1 MTEEDNDSGFGFV
14 PDMTEEEMSNMMEY
28 AREMGLGFPNLTTLD
43 PCKSAE
49 EGEPVVSNPIPMGIF
64 HLRNSYRAGKVVY
77 NRVLDGD
84 DYQDAANQEIQTFLS
99 PDDVSTGGQFMLY
112 GIFTDLCAFSL
123 PIYTETDSVTET
135 LIWIANE
142 FIQLAYAR
150 EHEMA
155 EIWRNEN
162 Q

>member
-1 MTEEDNDSGFGFV
+1 MSDEDNDSGFV
-14 PDMTEEEMSNMMEY
+14 PDMTEKEMLNVMEY
-28 AREMGLGFPNLTTLD
+28 ANEMGLGCPNLTTLD
-43 PCKSAE
+43 LGQSAL

-77 NRVLDGD
+77 NRVLAGD
-84 DYQDAANQEIQTFLS
+84 DYQDAANQEIQAFLS

-123 PIYTETDSVTET
+123 PIYTETDSVPET
-135 LIWIANE
+135 LVWIANE
-142 FIQLAYAR
+142 FIQLAYA
-150 EHEMA
+150 HENEIA
-155 EIWRNEN
+155 ENWRNDN

>member
-1 MTEEDNDSGFGFV
+1 MSEDNDSGFDFV
-14 PDMTEEEMSNMMEY
+14 PDMTEKEILNVMEY
-28 AREMGLGFPNLTTLD
+28 ANEMGLGSPNLTTLD
-43 PCKSAE
+43 LGKSAL

-84 DYQDAANQEIQTFLS
+84 NYQDAANQEIQTFLS
-99 PDDVSTGGQFMLY
+99 PDDVSTGGQFILY
-112 GIFTDLCAFSL
+112 AIFTDLCAFNL
-123 PIYTETDSVTET
+123 PIYTETDSVVET

-142 FIQLAYAR
+142 FIQLAYV
-150 EHEMA
+150 HENEIA
-155 EIWRNEN
+155 EKFRNKN